1 MHHLQKD
8 VVCHL
13 QRSYS
18 WPRSYS
24 ANVFHPSWSTLD
36 IEATLHIVLLYV
48 HVHLFPYTMYTG
60 YSDMYSGPCIL
71 RPPVPGKPY
80 LNSKIIPP
88 TTKYNMVSQQSRT
101 GDGWWIQVMDLVM
114 DSVAVKHRS
123 LFWSALSSP
132 KRASLMD
139 MVSQMLKI
147 GLTRCKPFSFVLC

>member
-1 MHHLQKD
+1 M
-8 VVCHL
+8 
-13 QRSYS
+13 
-18 WPRSYS
+18 
-24 ANVFHPSWSTLD
+24 FFTHPEAHIG

-48 HVHLFPYTMYTG
+48 HVFPYTMYTG
-60 YSDMYSGPCIL
+60 YLDMYSGPCIL

-101 GDGWWIQVMDLVM
+101 GDGWIQVMDLVM
-114 DSVAVKHRS
+114 NSVAVKHRS